1 MAKGYERSCK
11 EMLKIGNVEMKNN
24 VVLAPMAGV
33 CNPAFRL
40 IAKEFGCGLVC
51 AEMVSD
57 KAILHGNTRTLEML
71 FVDEREKPLSLQI
84 FGGDKDSLI
93 EAVKFVDKNTNADII
108 DINMGCPVPK
118 VTKCDA
124 GARWLLDPKKIYEMV
139 SYAADAAKKPVTVKM
154 RIGWDDE
161 HVYAVENAQAVER
174 AGGAA
179 VSVHGRTREQLYTG
193 KANWDILRDVKQAV
207 SIPVIGNG
215 DVFSPEDAKRL
226 LAHTNCDGVMIG
238 RGALGNPWMLYRTVH
253 YLTTGELLPDPTPA
267 EKMRIAVLHLD
278 RLSSLKGES
287 VAVREM
293 RKHLAWYLKGLP
305 DSAAVRN
312 TIMDLTTRS
321 SVVSVLDEYVRTV
334 EEMLANVE
342 TDGSESGELVVH

>member
-1 MAKGYERSCK
+1 
-11 EMLKIGNVEMKNN
+11 MLKIGDIEMKNR

-40 IAKEFGCGLVC
+40 IAKEFGTGLVC

-57 KAILHGNTRTLEML
+57 KAILHGNKRTLEML

-84 FGGDKDSLI
+84 FGGDRESLV
-93 EAVKFVDKNTNADII
+93 EAAKVVDKQTNADII

-124 GARWLLDPKKIYEMV
+124 GARWLLDPNKIYEMV
-139 SYAADAAKKPVTVKM
+139 SAVVDAVDKPVTVKM

-161 HVYAVENAQAVER
+161 HIFAVENAKAVER
-174 AGGAA
+174 AGGKA

-193 KANWDILRDVKQAV
+193 KANWDIIKDVKEAV
-207 SIPVIGNG
+207 GIPVIGNG

-226 LAHTNCDGVMIG
+226 LEHTGCDGVMIG
-238 RGALGNPWMLYRTVH
+238 RGALGNPWMLYRTIQ
-253 YLTTGELLPDPTPA
+253 YLTNGELLGDPTPR
-267 EKMRIAVLHLD
+267 EKLEVAVLHLD
-278 RLSSLKGES
+278 RLIALRNEA

-305 DSAAVRN
+305 DGARVKDA
-312 TIMDLTTRS
+312 IMEETGRDRLVAILES
-321 SVVSVLDEYVRTV
+321 YVKSLEEDGEYVIRSNAAA
-334 EEMLANVE
+334 ERASMNAEAAR
-342 TDGSESGELVVH
+342 